1 MEKIKLF
8 LNKERFKYIKR
19 NYNEKDV
26 YLLSPSIQNEYASN
40 KMSQKMYNILKNNK
54 ENNETSFT
62 FGALDPIQ
70 VIQMAKSQNT
80 VYVSGWQC
88 ASTASTSNEP
98 GPDLAD
104 YPMNTVPNKVDQLF
118 KTQQFHDKKQK
129 LELDSN
135 NEIEYIDYMN
145 PIIADADT
153 GHGGTTAVMKLTKM
167 FIESGAAGIHLE
179 DQKPGTKKCGHMGG
193 KVLVST
199 QEHINRLIAA
209 RLQADTMMSELII
222 VARTDSESASYI
234 DSNIDPRDHPFIIG
248 ELNYNKNKK
257 KCTLGEAIIFIMNY
271 IGKDDKIDN
280 IKDYFNN
287 SNETVL
293 NFAEKFLDMKIDWDP
308 EKCRSSEGYY
318 SIKGCTEYSIARSL
332 AYSDYADILWMET
345 KSPNYEQAKLFSSSI
360 LKLKPHMFLTY
371 NLSPSFNWDKS
382 GMNDDEIR
390 SYIDRLGKLGFVW
403 QFITLAGFHVDGLAI
418 DTFSK
423 NFKKDKMLA
432 YVRDIQ
438 REERNNKV
446 SLLKHQQWSGA
457 LVSDKILN
465 IVTGG
470 KTSTRIM
477 SSGVTEKQ
485 FD

>member
-1 MEKIKLF
+1 MEEIKQF
-8 LNKERFKYIKR
+8 LNKDRFTYIKR

-26 YLLSPSIQNEYASN
+26 YLLSPSIQNKYASDIMA
-40 KMSQKMYNILKNNK
+40 KKMYNILQENKKNNK
-54 ENNETSFT
+54 TSFT
-62 FGALDPIQ
+62 FGALDPVQ
-70 VIQMAKSQNT
+70 VIQMAESQNT

-118 KTQQFHDKKQK
+118 KSQQFHDKKQK
-129 LELDSN
+129 LELEKNS
-135 NEIEYIDYMN
+135 EIKIIDYMN

-209 RLQADTMMSELII
+209 RLQADTMLTELII
-222 VARTDSESASYI
+222 VARTDAESASYI
-234 DSNIDPRDHPFIIG
+234 DSNIDPRDHPFLIG
-248 ELNYNKNKK
+248 ELNYMGKRMN
-257 KCTLGEAIIFIMNY
+257 CTLGDAIIHIMNHQ
-271 IGKDDKIDN
+271 GKTDKLND

-287 SNETVL
+287 SNEQVI
-293 NFAEKFLDMKIDWDP
+293 NFAEALLNMKINWDP

-318 SIKGCTEYSIARSL
+318 SINGCTEYCIARGL

-345 KSPNYEQAKLFSSSI
+345 KLPNYDQAKLFSTSI
-360 LKLKPHMFLTY
+360 LEKKPHMFLTY

-382 GMNDDEIR
+382 GMSDEEIKT
-390 SYIDRLGKLGFVW
+390 YIDRLGQLGFVW

-418 DTFSK
+418 DLFSK
-423 NFKKDKMLA
+423 KFKKDKMLA
-432 YVRDIQ
+432 YVRDVQ
-438 REERNNKV
+438 RQERINKV

-465 IVTGG
+465 IVTNG
-470 KTSTRIM
+470 KTSTKIM
-477 SSGVTEKQ
+477 STGVTEKQ

>member
-1 MEKIKLF
+1 MEEFKQF
-8 LNKERFKYIKR
+8 LNRDRFKYIKR
-19 NYNEKDV
+19 NYDEKDV
-26 YLLSPSIQNEYASN
+26 YLLSPSIQNKYAADT
-40 KMSQKMYNILKNNK
+40 MAQKMYNILKHNK

-70 VIQMAKSQNT
+70 VVQMAQSQNT

-129 LELDSN
+129 LEMSIN
-135 NEIEYIDYMN
+135 NKMEYIDYMN

-209 RLQADTMMSELII
+209 RLQADTMMTELII

-248 ELNYNKNKK
+248 ELNYNGYTIN
-257 KCTLGEAIIFIMNY
+257 CTLGEAIIKIMNY
-271 IGKDDKIDN
+271 IGKSDKIDN

-293 NFAEKFLDMKIDWDP
+293 NYIQAFLNIKINWNP
-308 EKCRSSEGYY
+308 EKCRSPEGYY
-318 SIKGCTEYSIARSL
+318 SIKGGTEYCIARGL

-345 KSPNYEQAKLFSSSI
+345 KSPNYEQAKLFATSI
-360 LKLKPHMFLTY
+360 LKIKPHMFLTY

-382 GMNDDEIR
+382 GMSDYEIR
-390 SYIDRLGKLGFVW
+390 NYIDRLGELGFVW

-418 DTFSK
+418 DLFSK
-423 NFKKDKMLA
+423 KFKQDKMLA
-432 YVRDIQ
+432 YVRDVQ

-470 KTSTRIM
+470 KTSTSIM